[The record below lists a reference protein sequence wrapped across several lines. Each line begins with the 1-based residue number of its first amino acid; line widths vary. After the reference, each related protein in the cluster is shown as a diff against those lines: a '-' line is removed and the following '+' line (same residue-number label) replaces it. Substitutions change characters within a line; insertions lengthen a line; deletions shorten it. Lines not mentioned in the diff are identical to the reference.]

1 MKLRS
6 MQPELLTL
14 KTLLPAVVAVVLAAL
29 FVAPPAVAQVDLD
42 VRTGVYSDESD
53 LFAGAGVLGRL
64 GGTDWFYNPNVEWV
78 FVDNG
83 DLITFNLDFHRD
95 FDVDAPFTVW
105 LGAGPAIVLRD
116 PDRGRSDDEAEPG
129 LNLLA
134 GAGITDGAVRP
145 YLQGKIL
152 ISDDTQAVLAIGLR
166 F

>member
-1 MKLRS
+1 MKTRLTRPDPS
-6 MQPELLTL
+6 LLESFV
-14 KTLLPAVVAVVLAAL
+14 PAILAAL
-29 FVAPPAVAQVDLD
+29 VLALLCAAPPAAAQVDLD

-53 LFAGAGVLGRL
+53 LFVGGGVLGQWENSP
-64 GGTDWFYNPNVEWV
+64 WFYNPNVEWV
-78 FVDNG
+78 FVENG

-95 FDVDAPFTVW
+95 FDVDGPATVW
-105 LGAGPAIVLRD
+105 LGAGPAIVLRS
-116 PDRGRSDDEAEPG
+116 PDRGDDEADPG

-134 GAGITDGAVRP
+134 GAGLTGGAVRP